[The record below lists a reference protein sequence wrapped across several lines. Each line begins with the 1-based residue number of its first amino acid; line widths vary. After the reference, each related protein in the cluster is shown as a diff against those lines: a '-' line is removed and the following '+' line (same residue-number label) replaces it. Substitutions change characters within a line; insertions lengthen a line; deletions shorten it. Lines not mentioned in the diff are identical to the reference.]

1 MPRPGLE
8 ALRLC
13 VHLTR
18 DLKSRLIPA
27 YFVNEIQRE
36 IFEGLTSSVSIPDL
50 IEQFQRQGDDEAA
63 HVLSQLVVDELGRE
77 YSADDVTAVVSQLI
91 RSAVALE
98 LRNVDREVREGT
110 IAPDVAMATIR
121 DVKERVELL
130 ESPNGDIA
138 EGDLRSWL
146 VARSTTS
153 LS

>member
-1 MPRPGLE
+1 MHLPG
-8 ALRLC
+8 
-13 VHLTR
+13 
-18 DLKSRLIPA
+18 DLKNRLIPA
-27 YFVNEIQRE
+27 YFVNDIQRE
-36 IFEGLTSSVSIPDL
+36 IFGGLKSTTSTPEL
-50 IEQFQRQGDDEAA
+50 IAQFQRQGDDEAA
-63 HVLSQLVVDELGRE
+63 HVLSQLVVDEVERE
-77 YSADDVTAVVSQLI
+77 YTADDVTAVVSQLI

-130 ESPNGDIA
+130 DSPNGDIA

-146 VARSTTS
+146 VERSTTS